1 MEWGFMTPI
10 HIMTLAAAAL
20 MNVGLY
26 YALRR
31 RSRRVQTLVLLVFSL
46 SGIAAIVYNLLRW
59 DAPLQYLP
67 LHLCSVNALAL
78 PFAVVT
84 RSKRLGNLLLLWSL
98 GALVALVLN
107 FEVTT
112 VHVFDEVFNFYYFP
126 HVFEFGIPVLLFKL
140 GLVKKDVRCIGS
152 TLGITLTVYTFAHLC
167 NKIINAWCIA
177 TGQSFRVNYMFSI
190 QPNNP
195 LTQLFHDLVPYE
207 YWYMLLVLPIA
218 AVYLAA
224 VYAPELRALYRSRRC
239 RGAAAL
245 QRRTAH

>member
-10 HIMTLAAAAL
+10 HILTLAAAVL

-26 YALRR
+26 YALRN
-31 RSRRVQTLVLLVFSL
+31 RSQKIQTMVLLVFSL
-46 SGIAAIVYNLLRW
+46 TGIASIVYNLLRW

-67 LHLCSVNALAL
+67 LQLCSINALVL

-107 FEVTT
+107 FEMTT
-112 VHVFDEVFNFYYFP
+112 VRVFDEVFNFYYFP

-140 GLVKKDVRCIGS
+140 GLVKKDVKCIRS
-152 TLGITLTVYTFAHLC
+152 TLSITLVFYTLAHLC
-167 NKIINAWCIA
+167 NKIINAYCVA
-177 TGQSFRVNYMFSI
+177 SGQGFRVNYMFSI

-195 LTQLFHDLVPYE
+195 LTQLFYDLVPYE

-224 VYAPELRALYRSRRC
+224 VYAPELRAIYRSHRSR
-239 RGAAAL
+239 AAAAM
-245 QRRTAH
+245 QEKIAH

>member
-10 HIMTLAAAAL
+10 HILSLAAAVL

-31 RSRRVQTLVLLVFSL
+31 RSQKVQTLVLLVFSL

-67 LHLCSVNALAL
+67 LHLCSINALVL

-84 RSKRLGNLLLLWSL
+84 RSKRLGNLLLLWCL

-112 VHVFDEVFNFYYFP
+112 ARVFDEVFNFYYFP

-140 GLVKKDVRCIGS
+140 GLVKKDAACIHS
-152 TLGITLTVYTFAHLC
+152 TLGITLAFYTLAHLC
-167 NKIINAWCIA
+167 NKIINTWCIA
-177 TGQSFRVNYMFSI
+177 TGQGFRVNYMFSI

-195 LTQLFHDLVPYE
+195 LTQLFYDLVPYE

-218 AVYLAA
+218 AVYLAV
-224 VYAPELRALYRSRRC
+224 VYAPELRVLYRSHRC
-239 RGAAAL
+239 RSNSAM
-245 QRRTAH
+245 RHKIAH